1 MQPILFLK
9 ILIIH
14 LSLNWFSHDLTSFY
28 FKFFPSTASKLK
40 LDLSILAPPDTVV
53 PSSTEFFIRSA
64 GLLVGP
70 VDISSFFFSLVGV
83 QSWTRLSPTYTSSGR
98 GNRLIKFTTSVRRWR
113 NADKKKGIETYHVR
127 AQSTRDPPQDKA
139 KSIVQPCE
147 NRWKQEKKSKNRYKS
162 LKKKAKATT
171 KPKNRSERERE
182 HFARFLFV

>member
-70 VDISSFFFSLVGV
+70 VDISSFFFPWLASKVELD
-83 QSWTRLSPTYTSSGR
+83 SHRRTRPRVEATGLLNSPRRSVAGAM
-98 GNRLIKFTTSVRRWR
+98 LIKKRASKRITCARNRRAIR
-113 NADKKKGIETYHVR
+113 LRI
-127 AQSTRDPPQDKA
+127 
-139 KSIVQPCE
+139 
-147 NRWKQEKKSKNRYKS
+147 
-162 LKKKAKATT
+162 
-171 KPKNRSERERE
+171 KPSR
-182 HFARFLFV
+182 